1 MIRQLAIYRQK
12 IAAFLAGK
20 GDTCSALEEAKYVV
34 VDTELTGLDLKKDSI
49 ISIGAVK
56 MTGGRIELGNSFYR
70 LVGHTGEMTR
80 ENVVIHGI
88 TPSELT
94 EQPGTE
100 QVLAEFRD
108 FCGNGALVGHFI
120 SLDMA
125 FINKAMTR
133 IYGAALPNPG
143 IDTAKIHQWMEANNE
158 SFSRHYTGKPENLDL
173 FTLARECEVPVSNGH
188 NALGDAFITAQLFQ
202 RFLATLP
209 GLGVRTVRELLRIG
223 KA

>member
-20 GDTCSALEEAKYVV
+20 GDACSALEEAKYVV

-94 EQPGTE
+94 EQPGIE
-100 QVLAEFRD
+100 KVLAEFLD
-108 FCGNGALVGHFI
+108 FCGGEIIVGHFI
-120 SLDMA
+120 SLDLA
-125 FINKAMTR
+125 FLNSATKKV
-133 IYGAALPNPG
+133 YGTALPNPG
-143 IDTAKIHQWMEANNE
+143 IDTARIYEWIKANNG
-158 SFSRHYTGKPENLDL
+158 SFSKHYTDRPEKMDI
-173 FTLARECEVPVSNGH
+173 FTLAREYGIPVSDGH
-188 NALGDAFITAQLFQ
+188 NALGDAFIAAQLFQ
-202 RFLATLP
+202 RFLSALP
-209 GLGVRTVRELLRIG
+209 GLGVRTLKELLRIG